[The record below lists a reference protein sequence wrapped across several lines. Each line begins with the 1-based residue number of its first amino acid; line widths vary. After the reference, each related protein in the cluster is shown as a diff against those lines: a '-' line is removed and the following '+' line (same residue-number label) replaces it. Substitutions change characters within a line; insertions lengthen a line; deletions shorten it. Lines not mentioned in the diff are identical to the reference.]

1 MTDSITDDLFA
12 ALNILVLERLRLGCF
27 KVIGTVPSWLKH
39 FCYPR
44 ITSGMEVL
52 IPEEQFPFLEN
63 FLIDA
68 EEFWQ
73 NNSPKKL
80 SSGFWADRDLAGKEY
95 HFEAAAICLN
105 QRKFLL
111 IELLEDSYTEKQ
123 YIIQKARENQL
134 NYQQLLKDNQKKEV
148 LIHCIIHDIAGQ
160 LSSINCCLALL
171 EFENL
176 TPKGEERLEIG
187 RQQTIKQEML
197 IREILNAFSAEMR
210 SLEAFTL
217 DMEDAPSI
225 LNSVREVIKLL
236 NPSFTLNN
244 VQLRLASN
252 IDLTADWRV
261 IGDRSRLDRVISN
274 LVENALR
281 YSPPESTVEIGLQQ
295 YETSV
300 VLTVDDQG
308 TGVAPE
314 IAETLFQKF
323 TQGRNK
329 SGRAGLGLYF
339 CRITVERWGGKIG
352 YLPRL
357 EGGSRFWFRLL
368 KPTENPDF
376 SPKPGFSR

>member
-1 MTDSITDDLFA
+1 
-12 ALNILVLERLRLGCF
+12 
-27 KVIGTVPSWLKH
+27 
-39 FCYPR
+39 
-44 ITSGMEVL
+44 MEVL

-73 NNSPKKL
+73 NPSTTKL
-80 SSGFWADRDLAGKEY
+80 SSGFWTDRDLAGKEY
-95 HFEAAAICLN
+95 HFEASALSLKN
-105 QRKFLL
+105 RSFLL
-111 IELLEDSYTEKQ
+111 VELLENSYEEKQ
-123 YIIQKARENQL
+123 YLIQKARETQL
-134 NYQQLLKDNQKKEV
+134 NYQQLLKDKQKKEV

-217 DMEDAPSI
+217 DPENAPNI
-225 LNSVREVIKLL
+225 LNSLQEVIKLL
-236 NPSFTLNN
+236 SPSFALNN
-244 VQLRLASN
+244 MQLKLTSN
-252 IDLTADWRV
+252 IDLTADWKV
-261 IGDRSRLDRVISN
+261 VGDRSRLDRIISN

-281 YSPPESTVEIGLQQ
+281 HSPPESTVKIGLQQ
-295 YETSV
+295 NEDSILV
-300 VLTVDDQG
+300 TVDDRG
-308 TGVAPE
+308 TGVEPE

-323 TQGRNK
+323 SQGKNK

-352 YLPRL
+352 YLPL
-357 EGGSRFWFRLL
+357 SEGGSRFWFRLL
-368 KPTENPDF
+368 R
-376 SPKPGFSR
+376 PKHNF

>member
-1 MTDSITDDLFA
+1 MNDSITDDLFA
-12 ALNILVLERLRLGCF
+12 ALNILVLERLNPGSF
-27 KVIGTVPSWLKH
+27 KVTGTVPNWLKR
-39 FCYPR
+39 FCHPR

-73 NNSPKKL
+73 DHSATKL
-80 SSGFWADRDLAGKEY
+80 SSGFWTERDLTGQEY
-95 HFEAAAICLN
+95 HFEASAISLN
-105 QRKFLL
+105 QRKILL
-111 IELLEDSYTEKQ
+111 IELLEDVYQERQ

-134 NYQQLLKDNQKKEV
+134 SYQQLLKDKQKKEI

-176 TPKGEERLEIG
+176 TPKGEERLNIG

-217 DMEDAPSI
+217 DAEQAPDI
-225 LNSVREVIKLL
+225 LASVQEAIKLL
-236 NPSFTLNN
+236 SPSFAVNHL
-244 VQLRLASN
+244 QLQLASN

-261 IGDRSRLDRVISN
+261 VGDRSRLDRVMSN

-281 YSPPESTVEIGLQQ
+281 HSPPESTVEIGLQQ
-295 YETSV
+295 DETSV
-300 VLTVDDQG
+300 LVTVDDRG

-314 IAETLFQKF
+314 IVENLFQKF
-323 TQGRNK
+323 AQGENK
-329 SGRAGLGLYF
+329 SGKAGLGLYF

-352 YLPRL
+352 YLPRPQ
-357 EGGSRFWFRLL
+357 GGSRFWFRLN
-368 KPTENPDF
+368 KPEQNV
-376 SPKPGFSR
+376 

>member
-1 MTDSITDDLFA
+1 MADSITDDLFA
-12 ALNILVLERLRLGCF
+12 ALNILVLERLNIGSF
-27 KVIGTVPSWLKH
+27 KITGTVPNWLRH
-39 FCYPR
+39 FCHPR
-44 ITSGMEVL
+44 VTSGIEVF

-68 EEFWQ
+68 EELWQ
-73 NNSPKKL
+73 NNSTTKL
-80 SSGFWADRDLAGKEY
+80 SSGFWTDHDLAGNEY
-95 HFEAAAICLN
+95 HFEASAICLKN
-105 QRKFLL
+105 RKFLL
-111 IELLEDSYTEKQ
+111 IELLEDTYQEKQ
-123 YIIQKARENQL
+123 HIIQKARENQL
-134 NYQQLLKDNQKKEV
+134 NYQHLLKENQKKEV
-148 LIHCIIHDIAGQ
+148 LMHCIIHDIAGQ

-176 TPKGEERLEIG
+176 TPKGQERLEIG

-217 DMEDAPSI
+217 DPEAAPNI
-225 LNSVREVIKLL
+225 LASVQEVVKLL
-236 NPSFTLNN
+236 SPSFALNN
-244 VQLRLASN
+244 MQLQLGNN

-261 IGDRSRLDRVISN
+261 VGDRSRLDRVISN

-281 YSPPESTVEIGLQQ
+281 HSPPESTVKIGLQQ
-295 YETSV
+295 DETSILV
-300 VLTVDDQG
+300 TIDDEG
-308 TGVAPE
+308 TGVEPE

-323 TQGRNK
+323 SQGKNK

-352 YLPRL
+352 YLSSP

-368 KPTENPDF
+368 KPEHNF
-376 SPKPGFSR
+376 